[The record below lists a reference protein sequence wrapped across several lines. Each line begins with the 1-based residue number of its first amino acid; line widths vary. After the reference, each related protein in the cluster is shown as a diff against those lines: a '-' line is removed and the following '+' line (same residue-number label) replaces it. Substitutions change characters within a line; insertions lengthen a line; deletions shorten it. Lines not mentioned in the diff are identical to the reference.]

1 MVDIAQLVEHLI
13 VVQEVACS
21 SHVVHP
27 FGEPGPSGPGSF
39 IAFPGGMQGE
49 GLSSV
54 VGPLVA
60 ILA

>member
-27 FGEPGPSGPGSF
+27 FGEPGPSGSGFF
-39 IAFPGGMQGE
+39 IAFPGGMQG

-54 VGPLVA
+54 VGLLAA